1 MVMSYLGVVVV
12 EVVEVVLVDEE
23 APVVL
28 VADELA
34 AQGLQRTGCSASAAE
49 SAKYHKHTKL
59 GTLLTRLFVCLL

>member
-34 AQGLQRTGCSASAAE
+34 AQGLGRGAVF
-49 SAKYHKHTKL
+49 
-59 GTLLTRLFVCLL
+59 GVP